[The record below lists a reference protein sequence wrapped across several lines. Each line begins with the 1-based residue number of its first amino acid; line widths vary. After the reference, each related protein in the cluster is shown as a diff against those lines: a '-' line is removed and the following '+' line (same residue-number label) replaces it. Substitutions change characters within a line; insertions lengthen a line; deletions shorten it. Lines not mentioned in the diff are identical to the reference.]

1 MYLWQTLKQQAMTTS
16 QIAEKIES
24 MLSNIVGTQYFN
36 VEDCNGNNVK
46 IRVSDHSANY
56 HNNGETKTLSFVA
69 NRTEQRKSAY
79 NQMINE
85 WSILENGL
93 TDTYEEISDVI
104 ESELN

>member
-1 MYLWQTLKQQAMTTS
+1 MYLCQTIKQQAMTTS

-24 MLSNIVGTQYFN
+24 MLSNIVGTQYFT

-85 WSILENGL
+85 WAYIGDGL
-93 TDTYEEISDVI
+93 VDTYESIEDII